1 MVRADRLGNGCESMK
16 KDRGDR
22 LPVQRQAEIFEFV
35 KSRETATISEIVE
48 AVEASASTVRRD
60 LKVLASQDRLQLSHG
75 GATIKRGTTFEPR
88 FEDRR
93 RRNPEAK
100 AAIAGKAL
108 EFVEPGASVIFD
120 SSSTVLAVAELL
132 RQKPIELSAV
142 TNDVAVA
149 VSLSEAD
156 GVSVVVP
163 GGQVRKGSFT
173 LLGSHTEDFFAR
185 LHADVLLLGIH
196 AISEGVLTD
205 ASLEIVHAKR
215 TMISAAQ
222 RTILLADHEK
232 FGSPAFFEVGGVDLV
247 DDLVTDAGVQET
259 TVERIREAGET
270 RIHVV

>member
-1 MVRADRLGNGCESMK
+1 MK

-35 KSRETATISEIVE
+35 KWKETATIPEIVE
-48 AVEASASTVRRD
+48 AVEVSASTVRRD
-60 LKVLASQDRLQLSHG
+60 LKLLDSQDRLRLSHG
-75 GATIKRGTTFEPR
+75 GATIKRGTAFEPR

-93 RRNPEAK
+93 RRNPGEK
-100 AAIAGKAL
+100 ATIAEKAL
-108 EFVEPGASVIFD
+108 EFLEPASSVIFD

-149 VSLSEAD
+149 GSLSEAD

-163 GGQVRKGSFT
+163 GGQVRQGSFT
-173 LLGSHTEDFFAR
+173 LLGSHTEEFFAR
-185 LHADVLLLGIH
+185 LHADLLLLGIH

-205 ASLEIVHAKR
+205 ASLEVVHAKR
-215 TMISAAQ
+215 TMIRAAQ

-232 FGSPAFFEVGGVDLV
+232 FGPPAFFEVGSVALI
-247 DDLVTDAGVQET
+247 DDLITDTGVSDEALEQ
-259 TVERIREAGET
+259 IREAGEP